1 MAGEQFHRSTC
12 KETAMSATLATAIA
26 VNDAGRAK
34 EAVDTP
40 FQELFDGVDDLIRRV
55 ADVENPEI
63 RKIRARVHAT
73 MVAAKGV
80 TVNGVAVNGVAQN
93 RGTAKGA
100 LDGGLRANHER
111 PRAAQVADDGADYLY
126 ADDYLR
132 ESGHALGVAL
142 LVGLSLGLI
151 ASSQQ

>member
-1 MAGEQFHRSTC
+1 
-12 KETAMSATLATAIA
+12 MSATPATAIA
-26 VNDAGRAK
+26 VNDAGRAT
-34 EAVDTP
+34 EAVGTP
-40 FQELFDGVDDLIRRV
+40 FQELFDDVDDLIRRV

-80 TVNGVAVNGVAQN
+80 TVNRVTANGVAQN
-93 RGTAKGA
+93 GGVANGA
-100 LDGGLRANHER
+100 LGGLRANHER
-111 PRAAQVADDGADYLY
+111 PRAAQVADDSDEYLY

-132 ESGHALGVAL
+132 DSGHALGVAL
-142 LVGLSLGLI
+142 LVGLGLGLI